1 MGALLAQPA
10 RRRGFAPWLVVAMAV
25 GTIGAA
31 AAQSAEGDMAPLSYE
46 RFAFE
51 AADTNG
57 DGLISEAELARD
69 AAAGFS
75 GLDRDR
81 SETLRRRSSGRTTR
95 RCSPGS
101 MATTTAL

>member
-1 MGALLAQPA
+1 
-10 RRRGFAPWLVVAMAV
+10 
-25 GTIGAA
+25 
-31 AAQSAEGDMAPLSYE
+31 MAPLSYE

-75 GLDRDR
+75 GTRQR
-81 SETLRRRSSGRTTR
+81 SQREL
-95 RCSPGS
+95 
-101 MATTTAL
+101 